1 MLDSFSRDIHYL
13 RISVTDRCNL
23 RCTYCMPEEGV
34 APKSHTDLLSF
45 EQIVSIA
52 REAVGLGFT
61 KIRLTGG
68 EPLVR
73 KGIVD
78 LVSMLKAVDGVE
90 FLGMTSNG
98 ILLTGLAEPLK
109 AAGLDTLNISL
120 DTLDPER
127 YETITRCGS
136 LSSALEGIEA
146 ARLAGFT
153 GTKINMVVG
162 DETTA
167 DETSAMEN
175 YCRENSLKLQK
186 IRRYSLTDMK
196 TDNDNY
202 DRPPRCGVC
211 DRLRLT
217 SDGFLKPC
225 LHSDREIAVDFDD
238 IRASLSEAIHVKPLR
253 GDVCSDRNMMSIGG

>member
-1 MLDSFSRDIHYL
+1 MLDSFNRNIHYL

-34 APKSHTDLLSF
+34 TPKAHSDLLSF
-45 EQIVSIA
+45 EQIVNIA
-52 REAVGLGFT
+52 GEAAGLGFN

-78 LVSMLKAVDGVE
+78 LVSMLKTVDGIE

-98 ILLTGLAEPLK
+98 ILLTELAEPLK
-109 AAGLDTLNISL
+109 AAGLDALNISL
-120 DTLDPER
+120 DTIDPHR
-127 YETITRCGS
+127 YAEITRCGS
-136 LSSALEGIEA
+136 LESALKGIQA
-146 ARLAGFT
+146 AGLAGFT
-153 GTKINMVVG
+153 GIKINMVVG
-162 DETTA
+162 DETTE
-167 DETSAMEN
+167 DEISAMES
-175 YCRENSLKLQK
+175 YCRENALRLQK
-186 IRRYSLTDMK
+186 IRCYSLTDMK

-202 DRPPRCGVC
+202 DRPPRCGGC

-217 SDGFLKPC
+217 SDGYLKPC
-225 LHSDREIAVDFDD
+225 LHSDREVAVDFDN
-238 IRASLSEAIHVKPLR
+238 IKASLSEAIHVKPLR